1 MPRPQIDLSTVQEEI
16 TGLHRDG
23 SSINTIHTHLLEHH
37 QLQTGDFF
45 VKHVRSLQIPYG
57 TELETRGLRSQSS
70 VLKEFGLKRA
80 LPPPIL
86 KRSKSQGTRPVLFN
100 SQAQISTTLQ
110 GHGRNYLYTYM
121 RQQHHI
127 ISRDALYAEYR
138 DFTPENVR
146 ERWGRT
152 RYTRRDFSIHG
163 PDWVWSID
171 GYDKLKNW
179 GFEIYAGIDAYSR
192 YITWFY
198 CGFSSSTSWNVAKQY
213 LHVLNYNHFT
223 QVAPDL
229 VRALVP
235 SHIVY
240 QLPSSIDHR
249 PRLLNRTCRFQTSP
263 KHPATKF
270 SPKPPHLPLPLLNA
284 SNTNETFRN
293 AFVANPAGLMK
304 EVFLVCN
311 AAYSMQAVID
321 SLRASTTTTIRDMED
336 LQTRL
341 ENTFI
346 SKKHP
351 DPEAFTGED
360 PTLLPNFLQ
369 HLELKLEMN
378 KDWWNSE
385 PQRKA
390 HDQVRYNIKDG
401 VVLFDDV
408 NAIKAPFSHRSLTT
422 FLPEWYAVAKLTD
435 WDSGALI
442 AHLRRALHDN
452 VIWRLSLTKGKDT
465 YGGR

>member
-23 SSINTIHTHLLEHH
+23 SSINTIRTHLLEHH

-213 LHVLNYNHFT
+213 LHVLNQRHAMPRILRSDHGNETSLLCGIHYYLSGMRT
-223 QVAPDL
+223 KEQGSDL
-229 VRALVP
+229 VPIAFGDCWYFGRSIHNTRIESWWHRLGSNRAGFWRLKGG
-235 SHIVY
+235 
-240 QLPSSIDHR
+240 SI
-249 PRLLNRTCRFQTSP
+249 
-263 KHPATKF
+263 
-270 SPKPPHLPLPLLNA
+270 
-284 SNTNETFRN
+284 
-293 AFVANPAGLMK
+293 
-304 EVFLVCN
+304 
-311 AAYSMQAVID
+311 I
-321 SLRASTTTTIRDMED
+321 
-336 LQTRL
+336 
-341 ENTFI
+341 
-346 SKKHP
+346 
-351 DPEAFTGED
+351 
-360 PTLLPNFLQ
+360 
-369 HLELKLEMN
+369 
-378 KDWWNSE
+378 
-385 PQRKA
+385 
-390 HDQVRYNIKDG
+390 
-401 VVLFDDV
+401 LFDISQIVHTFEAGNLRSYIISLILLV
-408 NAIKAPFSHRSLTT
+408 NRIMPRRSHRIG
-422 FLPEWYAVAKLTD
+422 FAYAPSFSMRIPRT
-435 WDSGALI
+435 
-442 AHLRRALHDN
+442 
-452 VIWRLSLTKGKDT
+452 
-465 YGGR
+465 

>member
-23 SSINTIHTHLLEHH
+23 SSINTIRTHLLEHH

-45 VKHVRSLQIPYG
+45 VKHDDFMLKRLRD
-57 TELETRGLRSQSS
+57 EGLRSQSS

-179 GFEIYAGIDAYSR
+179 GFEIYAGIDA
-192 YITWFY
+192 
-198 CGFSSSTSWNVAKQY
+198 TSWNVAKQY
-213 LHVLNYNHFT
+213 LHVLNQRHAMPRILRSDHDCWYFGRSIHNTRIESWWHR
-223 QVAPDL
+223 L
-229 VRALVP
+229 GSNRAGFWRLKGG
-235 SHIVY
+235 
-240 QLPSSIDHR
+240 SI
-249 PRLLNRTCRFQTSP
+249 
-263 KHPATKF
+263 
-270 SPKPPHLPLPLLNA
+270 
-284 SNTNETFRN
+284 
-293 AFVANPAGLMK
+293 
-304 EVFLVCN
+304 
-311 AAYSMQAVID
+311 I
-321 SLRASTTTTIRDMED
+321 
-336 LQTRL
+336 
-341 ENTFI
+341 
-346 SKKHP
+346 
-351 DPEAFTGED
+351 
-360 PTLLPNFLQ
+360 
-369 HLELKLEMN
+369 
-378 KDWWNSE
+378 
-385 PQRKA
+385 
-390 HDQVRYNIKDG
+390 
-401 VVLFDDV
+401 LFDISQIVHTFEAGNLRSYIISLILLV
-408 NAIKAPFSHRSLTT
+408 NRIMPRRSHRIG
-422 FLPEWYAVAKLTD
+422 FAYAPSFSMRIPRT
-435 WDSGALI
+435 
-442 AHLRRALHDN
+442 
-452 VIWRLSLTKGKDT
+452 
-465 YGGR
+465 